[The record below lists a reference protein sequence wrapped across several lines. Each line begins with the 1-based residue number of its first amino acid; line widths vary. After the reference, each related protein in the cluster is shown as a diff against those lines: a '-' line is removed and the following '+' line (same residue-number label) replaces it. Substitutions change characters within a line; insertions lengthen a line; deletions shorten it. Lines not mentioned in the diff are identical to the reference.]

1 MPITHDADNKVDP
14 RRQIGR
20 RPVRDR
26 QRPQRGCRW
35 RKHQPDRD
43 LGHFHQKESVEIE
56 GLTDADLAKF
66 AQGQNG
72 KRIACRPG
80 DEHDHRIR
88 NGGGEKEQNGS
99 RQPTVTGRPAHA
111 GIERLAKATQHQ
123 KGRDRSRDHQRKLG
137 QGVDQDGGLTS
148 TQPIEHGRSAGD
160 LTGKASRPIGKIL
173 GGGLRDQSNPA
184 AKGQILGRRIGGN
197 HTLGLVGQ
205 SGRAQPLDKLGA
217 GGVIFDHVDKQ
228 FDAGARKRGIG
239 CTLPRLLRR
248 GRSDGQEQGNKKLR
262 KKS

>member
-56 GLTDADLAKF
+56 GLTDANLAKF

-99 RQPTVTGRPAHA
+99 R
-111 GIERLAKATQHQ
+111 
-123 KGRDRSRDHQRKLG
+123 KLG

-148 TQPIEHGRSAGD
+148 TQPIEPGWSAGD

-205 SGRAQPLDKLGA
+205 SGCAQPLDKLGA